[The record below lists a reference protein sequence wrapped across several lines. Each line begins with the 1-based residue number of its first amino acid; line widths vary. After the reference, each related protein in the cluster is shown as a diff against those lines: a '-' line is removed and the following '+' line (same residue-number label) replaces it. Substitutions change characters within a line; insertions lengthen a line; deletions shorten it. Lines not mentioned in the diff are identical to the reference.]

1 MPLEAIDAHAIA
13 PAPLCFTDDVVFFND
28 EFLQIF
34 CMCFLLPFI
43 LVHFEFRVKMEN
55 VFHLAGSQSCQLL
68 TKKLPG
74 VVDTS
79 S

>member
-1 MPLEAIDAHAIA
+1 MPLEAIDAHAIVL
-13 PAPLCFTDDVVFFND
+13 APLCFTDDVIFFND
-28 EFLQIF
+28 ELLQIF
-34 CMCFLLPFI
+34 CMCFLLPII